1 MVDDQAPRNLKS
13 YSILIGNAGW
23 LPGQISMMPDARLDD
38 GKLLRCGMKR
48 VDVMAVAGEH
58 LSKDID
64 TLGTDTGAPVK
75 GETTETWSYR
85 LQGDIGGEYLV
96 SLTLKAGKVVAISSK
111 QLERI

>member
-1 MVDDQAPRNLKS
+1 MKWFLVTVAAMTFSTQAAAC
-13 YSILIGNAGW
+13 GF
-23 LPGQISMMPDARLDD
+23 RLDD

-48 VDVMAVAGEH
+48 IDVIALAGEPV
-58 LSKDID
+58 SKDVD
-64 TLGTDTGAPVK
+64 TLGVDTGEPVK
-75 GETTETWSYR
+75 GETIETWSYR

>member
-1 MVDDQAPRNLKS
+1 MKWFLVTVAAMTFSTQAAAC
-13 YSILIGNAGW
+13 GF
-23 LPGQISMMPDARLDD
+23 RLND

-48 VDVMAVAGEH
+48 IDVVALAGEPV
-58 LSKDID
+58 SKDVD
-64 TLGTDTGAPVK
+64 TLGVDTGEPVK
-75 GETTETWSYR
+75 GETIETWSYR

>member
-1 MVDDQAPRNLKS
+1 MKWFLVTVAAMTFSTQAAAC
-13 YSILIGNAGW
+13 GF
-23 LPGQISMMPDARLDD
+23 RLDD

-48 VDVMAVAGEH
+48 IDVVALAGEPV
-58 LSKDID
+58 SKDVD
-64 TLGTDTGAPVK
+64 TLGVDTGEPVK
-75 GETTETWSYR
+75 GETIETWSYR

>member
-1 MVDDQAPRNLKS
+1 MKWFLVTVAAMTFSTQATAC
-13 YSILIGNAGW
+13 GF
-23 LPGQISMMPDARLDD
+23 RLDD

-48 VDVMAVAGEH
+48 IDVIALAGEPV
-58 LSKDID
+58 SKDVD
-64 TLGTDTGAPVK
+64 TLGVDTGEPVK
-75 GETTETWSYR
+75 GETIETWSYR

>member
-1 MVDDQAPRNLKS
+1 MKWFLAVTAVLMFSAQAAAC
-13 YSILIGNAGW
+13 GF
-23 LPGQISMMPDARLDD
+23 RLDD

-48 VDVMAVAGEH
+48 VDVMALAGEP
-58 LSKDID
+58 LSKDVD
-64 TLGTDTGAPVK
+64 TLGIDTGEPVK

>member
-1 MVDDQAPRNLKS
+1 MKWFLVTVAALTFSTQAAAC
-13 YSILIGNAGW
+13 GF
-23 LPGQISMMPDARLDD
+23 RLDD

-48 VDVMAVAGEH
+48 IDVIALAGEPV
-58 LSKDID
+58 SKDVD
-64 TLGTDTGAPVK
+64 TLGVDTGEPVK
-75 GETTETWSYR
+75 GETIETWSYR